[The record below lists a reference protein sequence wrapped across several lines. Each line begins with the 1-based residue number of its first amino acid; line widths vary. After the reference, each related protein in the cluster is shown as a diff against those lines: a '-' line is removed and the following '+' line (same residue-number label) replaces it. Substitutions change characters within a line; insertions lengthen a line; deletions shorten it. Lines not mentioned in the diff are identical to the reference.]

1 MTHLLE
7 LFLYFCY
14 AVGRIIWVC
23 NVVFVDLQIA
33 ACGSQ
38 YQVDNLCDGFRL
50 MRLEP
55 RYPLCGD
62 ILEPLSAGEHVG
74 CAR

>member
-14 AVGRIIWVC
+14 AVGRVVRIR

-33 ACGSQ
+33 ARGSQ
-38 YQVDNLCDGFRL
+38 YQVDDLCDGFRL
-50 MRLEP
+50 IRVEA

-62 ILEPLSAGEHVG
+62 ILESLSAGEDIG